1 MRKKL
6 LSMVMA
12 GTLALSFTA
21 CGGSS
26 STDTEKNTDTA
37 STTETQTEDSKTAS
51 DKKSITIWV
60 EKIFSDDANTK
71 MEERLKEYEKEKDVT
86 VNCEMVA
93 ATDFVTKL
101 NAAIEAGQSVPDII
115 SADTTKVL
123 NYYPNIPCNDV
134 TDLVDQIDEIV
145 NGFGCNF
152 GIKLAFDHTAILH
165 GNSNNRIL
173 CHNNFL
179 SFLTEIE

>member
-1 MRKKL
+1 
-6 LSMVMA
+6 
-12 GTLALSFTA
+12 
-21 CGGSS
+21 
-26 STDTEKNTDTA
+26 
-37 STTETQTEDSKTAS
+37 
-51 DKKSITIWV
+51 
-60 EKIFSDDANTK
+60 
-71 MEERLKEYEKEKDVT
+71 MEERLKEYGKEKNVT

>member
-26 STDTEKNTDTA
+26 SGETEKSTDTSKVEETSSGDTQA
-37 STTETQTEDSKTAS
+37 VSADSGNKKT
-51 DKKSITIWV
+51 ITVWV

-71 MEERLKEYEKEKDVT
+71 MEERLKEYGKEKNVT

-134 TDLVDQIDEIV
+134 TDLVDQIDEERPYLQASYEGTKIDD
-145 NGFGCNF
+145 
-152 GIKLAFDHTAILH
+152 KY
-165 GNSNNRIL
+165 
-173 CHNNFL
+173 
-179 SFLTEIE
+179 